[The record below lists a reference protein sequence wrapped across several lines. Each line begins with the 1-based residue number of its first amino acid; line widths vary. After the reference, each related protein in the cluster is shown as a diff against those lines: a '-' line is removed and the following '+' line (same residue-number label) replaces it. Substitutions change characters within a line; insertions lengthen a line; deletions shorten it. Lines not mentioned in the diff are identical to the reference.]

1 MVFLMLALSACMPRF
16 FHEIRMDAFV
26 QATEDEEKVLRALVS
41 LCGGIEAGGI
51 ERMET
56 EGVHS
61 NPIII
66 LRVRVRK
73 EREIRELLERW
84 KGMKFWRESFNDVED
99 RLDGDLVFHVRV
111 DKSSCLE
118 GEPSLWKSG
127 EAIDI
132 RLKIAAYPASRD
144 RARSTLMEHAAPD
157 R

>member
-1 MVFLMLALSACMPRF
+1 MLALSTRMPRY
-16 FHEIRMDAFV
+16 FHEIRMEAFV
-26 QATEDEEKVLRALVS
+26 QATEDEEKVLGALVS
-41 LCGGIEAGGI
+41 LSGEIEPGGI

-61 NPIII
+61 NPIIV
-66 LRVRVRK
+66 LRLRVRK
-73 EREIRELLERW
+73 EREIREILERW
-84 KGMKFWRESFNDVED
+84 KGMKFWKESFSDVDD
-99 RLDGDLVFHVRV
+99 RLDEELVFHVRV

-118 GEPSLWKSG
+118 GEPSLWKGG